1 MHFTTSWPRREQVFS
16 VLFVGSFGFEPG
28 DHHGCV
34 FDDGFFDD
42 LVDGILR
49 LVAHVNQASHVEVGQ
64 AVAGPA
70 VAGRDSFVRVFWVGP
85 MADWS

>member
-1 MHFTTSWPRREQVFS
+1 MSARFVALIPIKFLNHDCC
-16 VLFVGSFGFEPG
+16 VLN
-28 DHHGCV
+28 DR
-34 FDDGFFDD
+34 FFDD
-42 LVDGILR
+42 LVDR
-49 LVAHVNQASHVEVGQ
+49 PFRFVAHVDQASHVEVGQ